1 MDNLNFFYGRWSY
14 KLAVFPICNL
24 LELGETCGFQ
34 IQKAWPRS
42 ERFPQLSPRIYL
54 VFFSCVGV
62 FTVWTAHAACCQ
74 LPHQQVQLMNQHLTL
89 FFYASVVE
97 LFCRG
102 RQWHHGA
109 TFPLHFPEATTE
121 SPARLTAALV
131 LLLVLL
137 DCALHQINEQ
147 ERHFITKLSLGVFIS
162 FSHWCNPSILHA
174 TFPPPTFSLLQR
186 CVSLSVCV
194 ETSFKP
200 GLPK

>member
-89 FFYASVVE
+89 FFLRFCCWTFLQGPSMTPRCNFSSALPRSHHWITGASYRCLGTVARSTWLRTPSNKWAGE
-97 LFCRG
+97 TFHNKAQPG
-102 RQWHHGA
+102 RVYFIFTLMQSLN
-109 TFPLHFPEATTE
+109 PPCHFPPTNIF
-121 SPARLTAALV
+121 SPSKV
-131 LLLVLL
+131 
-137 DCALHQINEQ
+137 
-147 ERHFITKLSLGVFIS
+147 
-162 FSHWCNPSILHA
+162 
-174 TFPPPTFSLLQR
+174 
-186 CVSLSVCV
+186 CVSFCV
-194 ETSFKP
+194 RRDI
-200 GLPK
+200 L